1 MRRIITGSARL
12 GSLVETGAEPTHP
25 EGSKDSARK
34 NTAFPFLTP
43 RKKRFHYAQMLRS
56 QERSQFRSQFG
67 SPCPSTRTPSEPAAV
82 MTTRAPSVMISL
94 SFPQRKPH
102 RRQNASQNTP
112 QNAPQL
118 PSLQMHRSRQ
128 QNQVTSIDAAI
139 HLLRRR
145 TSTDA
150 ASFSTDVDTSSLPTD
165 EDASSVAS
173 GEASPTPLSSGR
185 RLPQPRVETSALP
198 WWALGARLKSVPG
211 SCHRAGAF
219 ICKHCSH
226 VSFQCRG
233 PSQCSGCGYV
243 CNEGADSDLTVVV
256 QRGLG

>member
-1 MRRIITGSARL
+1 MFITGSARP

-25 EGSKDSARK
+25 EGSKDIARK
-34 NTAFPFLTP
+34 NTKKKSLPREKSGFITP
-43 RKKRFHYAQMLRS
+43 KCYAQMLRP
-56 QERSQFRSQFG
+56 ERSLFRSQFG

-82 MTTRAPSVMISL
+82 MPTRAPSVMISL

-198 WWALGARLKSVPG
+198 WWASGARLKSVPG
-211 SCHRAGAF
+211 
-219 ICKHCSH
+219 
-226 VSFQCRG
+226 
-233 PSQCSGCGYV
+233 
-243 CNEGADSDLTVVV
+243 TVVATV
-256 QRGLG
+256 WEHSSASIAPTFRFSVAVPVSAVDVATFAMRVRTVTLL